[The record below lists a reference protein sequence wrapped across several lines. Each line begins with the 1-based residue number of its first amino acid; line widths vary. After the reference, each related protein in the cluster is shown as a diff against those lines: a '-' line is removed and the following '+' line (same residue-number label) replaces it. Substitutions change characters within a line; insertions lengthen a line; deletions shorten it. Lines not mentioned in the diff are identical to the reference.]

1 MKKVIITLMFAAMMF
16 VMCAMVAH
24 GEEQYYALVG
34 VVVELDTHE
43 NVVCVEDFNGNI
55 WGFDGCED
63 WAIGDIAGMVMDTMG
78 TENIYDDEIINVTY
92 NGWICPW

>member
-1 MKKVIITLMFAAMMF
+1 MKKVTIALMFAIMML
-16 VMCAMVAH
+16 VMCVMVAH

-34 VVVELDTHE
+34 VVVELDTRE
-43 NVVCVEDFNGNI
+43 NIVYVEDYNGNI
-55 WGFDGCED
+55 WCFDGCED

-78 TENIYDDEIINVTY
+78 TENIYDDIMINVTY

>member
-1 MKKVIITLMFAAMMF
+1 MKKVIIALMLAAMMF
-16 VMCAMVAH
+16 VMCVMVAH

-34 VVVELDTHE
+34 VVVELDARE
-43 NVVCVEDFNGNI
+43 NVVYVEDFNGNI

-63 WAIGDIAGMVMDTMG
+63 WAIGDVAGMVIDTIG
-78 TENIYDDEIINVTY
+78 TENIYDDEIVNVTY